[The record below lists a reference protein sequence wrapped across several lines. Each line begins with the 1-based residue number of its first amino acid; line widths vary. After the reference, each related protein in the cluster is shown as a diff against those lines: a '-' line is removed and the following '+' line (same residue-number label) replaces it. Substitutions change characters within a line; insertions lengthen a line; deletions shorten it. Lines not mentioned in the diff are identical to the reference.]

1 MTLFVKLNLRFAT
14 LLLALLTSSC
24 WVTKQVKQVRWQG
37 YTFHLAVSDGGA
49 TTSFNWKVTVQY
61 QGFFGTREQ
70 DLFEAYGGPYLTD
83 IQAEDSTLVLLTTY
97 HGHPERIELDLQHL
111 AAFLQDP
118 IRYHRY
124 TLRQRNAFYHEPDF
138 IKAEREIEQQISL
151 EAAQRRQQRDAGQ
164 N

>member
-1 MTLFVKLNLRFAT
+1 MTLFVKLNLRFAI
-14 LLLALLTSSC
+14 LLLALLTSAC

-37 YTFHLAVSDGGA
+37 YTFQLAVSDGGA
-49 TTSFNWKVTVQY
+49 TTSFNWKVTAQH

-83 IQAEDSTLVLLTTY
+83 IQVEDNTLVLLTTY
-97 HGHPERIELDLQHL
+97 HSHPERIALDLQHL

-124 TLRQRNAFYHEPDF
+124 TLRQRNAFYQEPAF
-138 IKAEREIEQQISL
+138 IQAARELEQQISL
-151 EAAQRRQQRDAGQ
+151 EAAQRRQQQ
-164 N
+164 

>member
-1 MTLFVKLNLRFAT
+1 MPLFVKLTLRFAI
-14 LLLALLTSSC
+14 LLLALLTSAC

-37 YTFHLAVSDGGA
+37 YTFQLAVADGGA
-49 TTSFNWKVTVQY
+49 TTSFNWKVTAQY

-83 IQAEDSTLVLLTTY
+83 IQVEINTLVLLATSNS
-97 HGHPERIELDLQHL
+97 HPERIELDLLHL

-124 TLRQRNAFYHEPDF
+124 TLRQSNAFYQEPAF
-138 IKAEREIEQQISL
+138 IQAARELEQQISL
-151 EAAQRRQQRDAGQ
+151 EAAQRRQQH
-164 N
+164 